1 MVSVYLQGGRKYQ
14 IKGCAG
20 QGGFAQVFKA
30 CIDNNPDEIV
40 ALKVGVH
47 PFQIHYGTF
56 CKVPSHHH
64 IYMLSSQVQKP
75 PFPWEFHMYRQLDC
89 RIPENQVLHATF
101 SN

>member
-40 ALKVGVH
+40 ALKV
-47 PFQIHYGTF
+47 
-56 CKVPSHHH
+56 
-64 IYMLSSQVQKP
+64 
-75 PFPWEFHMYRQLDC
+75 R
-89 RIPENQVLHATF
+89 
-101 SN
+101 